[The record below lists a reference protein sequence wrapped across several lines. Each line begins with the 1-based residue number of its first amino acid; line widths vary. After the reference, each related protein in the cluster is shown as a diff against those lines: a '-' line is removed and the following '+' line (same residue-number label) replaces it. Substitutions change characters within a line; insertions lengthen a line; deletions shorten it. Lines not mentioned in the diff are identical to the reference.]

1 MMKASVKRAIRE
13 EKGNVLILALVLL
26 VVGGL
31 ILGPLLGL
39 MGTGLVAGQVYE
51 KKTAELYAADAGVED
66 AIWKIMNE
74 VEELPYS
81 PCGNQSWSYDYQ
93 ILDGISDRDVEV
105 TIEYSGD
112 YTHLITSTATSDDG
126 ASTTIRASATLDVEI
141 TEGEGF
147 FDSDWDVIEEGEGD
161 YKLEAGGYDPGDIQV
176 VNGNIELGED
186 STIDGNVW
194 AENGNVILRD
204 GATITGSMLT
214 QNGNVDVGKYTT
226 IGSEGNPVVICSAQD
241 VDLLEGATVYGDIY
255 AEQAVQ
261 LKPGA
266 TVYGDIYSNTEANV
280 IDGGTVTGDVYYMN
294 GYYPNIQNGGTVG
307 GNIIQLAEWPGCPLG
322 GAPST
327 ITITGLG
334 IDSWQVG

>member
-1 MMKASVKRAIRE
+1 MKTIMKVAMRD
-13 EKGNVLILALVLL
+13 EKGKVLIMVLILL
-26 VVGGL
+26 VVGGVVL
-31 ILGPLLGL
+31 APLLGL
-39 MGTGLVAGQVYE
+39 AATGLSSGTVYE
-51 KKTAELYAADAGVED
+51 SKALEYYAADGGVED

-74 VEELPYS
+74 GEELPYN
-81 PCGNQSWSYDYQ
+81 PCGNQSWSYDYE
-93 ILDGISDRDVEV
+93 ILGGVGDRDVEV

-126 ASTTIRASATLDVEI
+126 SSTTIRAAVTLDVEI

-161 YKLEAGGYDPGDIQV
+161 YKLEAGGYDPSDIQV

-186 STIDGNVW
+186 STVDGNVW
-194 AENGNVILRD
+194 AENGNVILGD
-204 GATITGSMLT
+204 GATVTGSMLT

-226 IGSEGNPVVICSAQD
+226 IGSEGNPVVICSARD
-241 VDLLEGATVYGDIY
+241 VDLLEGTTVYGDIY
-255 AEQAVQ
+255 AEQAVH

-266 TVYGDIYSNTEANV
+266 TVYGDIYGNTEAHT

-294 GYYPNIQNGGTVG
+294 GYYPNVTNGGTVAG
-307 GNIIQLAEWPGCPLG
+307 SIVQLTEWPGCPLG

-327 ITITGLG
+327 TTITGLSIG
-334 IDSWQVG
+334 AWEIG